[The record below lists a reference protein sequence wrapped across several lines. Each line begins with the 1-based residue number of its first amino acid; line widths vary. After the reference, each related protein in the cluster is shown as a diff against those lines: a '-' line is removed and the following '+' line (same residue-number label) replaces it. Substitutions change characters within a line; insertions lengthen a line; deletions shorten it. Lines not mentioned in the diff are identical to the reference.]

1 MKINN
6 KSEYWKSVPEY
17 YDIDEKGNVFFHE
30 DAPIEV
36 KKSYKQYQIEQSMM
50 SFFVEEEEVEEKER
64 TFALNDEQQSMV
76 NNFLESEK
84 IEREELK
91 KDYSMYLW
99 QQHHKYYTKNSDD
112 EIVFHEDTPVEILA
126 SYKAYHKQLEKLE
139 AMKYPKGFSF
149 KDFFDMMN
157 QYKGK

>member
-1 MKINN
+1 MKTNN

-17 YDIDEKGNVFFHE
+17 YDVDEDGNVNFHD

-64 TFALNDEQQSMV
+64 TFALNDEQQAMV
-76 NNFLESEK
+76 DNFLESEK
-84 IEREELK
+84 VEKEELK

-99 QQHHKYYTKNSDD
+99 QQHHEYYSKNSNN
-112 EIVFHEDTPVEILA
+112 EVVFQKDTPIEILE
-126 SYKAYHKQLEKLE
+126 SYKAYQKQLKKLE
-139 AMKYPKGFSF
+139 AMKHPKGFSF
-149 KDFFDMMN
+149 KDFFNMMT